1 MPGFFLTNS
10 IQLLQVSA
18 LVNLTHPS
26 LRFGMVDAFKCLE
39 KETKTTKTLY
49 KENLDCVHMLKSAHE
64 PIRFVKNRSQHDL
77 SRIYGCLSIFYYC
90 FDFYGHVHRSWTW
103 ITIHGLMDG

>member
-10 IQLLQVSA
+10 IQLSQV
-18 LVNLTHPS
+18 S

-49 KENLDCVHMLKSAHE
+49 KENLDCVHG
-64 PIRFVKNRSQHDL
+64 
-77 SRIYGCLSIFYYC
+77 SRT
-90 FDFYGHVHRSWTW
+90 R
-103 ITIHGLMDG
+103 ITIHGLMMASL

>member
-10 IQLLQVSA
+10 IQLSQFSA

-49 KENLDCVHMLKSAHE
+49 KENYTC
-64 PIRFVKNRSQHDL
+64 
-77 SRIYGCLSIFYYC
+77 
-90 FDFYGHVHRSWTW
+90 
-103 ITIHGLMDG
+103 